1 MTSGKSHVKARR
13 CSPAECAFET
23 TVQGYEKV
31 KAMDDLLRV
40 KED

>member
-1 MTSGKSHVKARR
+1 MTSRKSHVKARR
-13 CSPAECAFET
+13 WSPAECVFEG

-40 KED
+40 RED